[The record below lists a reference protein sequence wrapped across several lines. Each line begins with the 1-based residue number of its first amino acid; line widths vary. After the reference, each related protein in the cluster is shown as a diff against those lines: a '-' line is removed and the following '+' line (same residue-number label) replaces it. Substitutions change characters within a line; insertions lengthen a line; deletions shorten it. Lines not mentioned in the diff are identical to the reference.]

1 MALFERII
9 GIILPVFI
17 IVAAGYVYARL
28 RPGTVRADMTAV
40 NRLTMDVLSPMLI
53 FSALAGREFDL
64 AQNTTLFLAGA
75 AISLGS
81 ALLAWPVARLLGYD
95 GRTFVPPMMFN
106 NCGNMGLP
114 LAAFAFGPAGL
125 APAVALF
132 TAGILVYFSV
142 GIKVVESGRTG
153 VHTPFFRFLA
163 SPIMAA
169 IIGGILFSLAR
180 LSLPAPLLQ
189 ALRMLGETS
198 IPIMLFALGVRMIDV
213 SLRSWRIGLAGA
225 IACPVTGLAVA
236 WLLDHLLTLTSAQR
250 GKMYLF
256 ASLPPAVFCFIVAE
270 KYRQEPD
277 KVAAIVLLGNL
288 ASMLFVPVGLWL
300 GLRAG

>member
-9 GIILPVFI
+9 GIILPVLI

-28 RPGTVRADMTAV
+28 RPDTVRADMTAV
-40 NRLTMDVLSPMLI
+40 NRITMDVLSPMLI
-53 FSALAGREFDL
+53 FSALAGKEFDL
-64 AQNTTLFLAGA
+64 AHNTTLFLAGVV
-75 AISLGS
+75 ISLGS
-81 ALLAWPVARLLGYD
+81 ALLAWPVGRLLGYD
-95 GRTFVPPMMFN
+95 ARTFVPPMMFN

-114 LAAFAFGPAGL
+114 LAMFAFGAAGL
-125 APAVALF
+125 GSAIALF

-163 SPIMAA
+163 SPIMVA
-169 IIGGILFSLAR
+169 IIAGILFSLAR

-198 IPIMLFALGVRMIDV
+198 IPIMLFALGVRMIDI
-213 SLRSWRIGLAGA
+213 SFRCWRIGLVGA
-225 IACPVTGLAVA
+225 VVCPATGLAVA
-236 WLLDHLLTLTSAQR
+236 WLLDHLLALTVQQR
-250 GKMYLF
+250 GQMYLF
-256 ASLPPAVFCFIVAE
+256 AALPPAVFCFIVAE

-277 KVAAIVLLGNL
+277 KVAAIVLLGNM
-288 ASMLFVPVGLWL
+288 AAVVFVPVGLWL
-300 GLRAG
+300 GLRSG